1 MLKYADCPSCG
12 ENSLEIW
19 DKHSGVIG
27 APLYCNNCHKSFARY
42 RFFHSAG
49 LMLFEACITTAVV
62 VSLFQQWLSV
72 SVLAAFSI
80 LGLYAVFN
88 LDKKVFPLREESQM
102 QKAPLKQ
109 KLLNFA
115 AFIAAL
121 SVYALLLL
129 ALPLG
134 PVLDVIKLNS
144 IK

>member
-1 MLKYADCPSCG
+1 MLKYADCPGCG

-27 APLYCNNCHKSFARY
+27 APLYCNHCHKGFARY

-49 LMLFEACITTAVV
+49 LMLFEVCITTAVI

-72 SVLAAFSI
+72 SILAAISI
-80 LGLYAVFN
+80 LGLYAAFN
-88 LDKKVFPLREESQM
+88 LDKRAFPLREESLM

-115 AFIAAL
+115 AFITAL
-121 SVYALLLL
+121 SIYALLLL
-129 ALPLG
+129 TLPLG
-134 PVLDVIKLNS
+134 PVLGS
-144 IK
+144 IFPI